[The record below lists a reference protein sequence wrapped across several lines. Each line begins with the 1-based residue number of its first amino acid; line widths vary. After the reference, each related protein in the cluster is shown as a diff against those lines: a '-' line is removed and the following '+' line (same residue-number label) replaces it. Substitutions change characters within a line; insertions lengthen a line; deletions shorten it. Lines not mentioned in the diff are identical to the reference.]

1 MISST
6 LHLLYAWERS
16 LSSQSWGKVHYL
28 CVRICL
34 SSCIK
39 NQQVTDG
46 SQLCW
51 KFYFNY
57 VCLLLDTVV
66 HVPIVLI
73 AAKSGDEFD
82 VLLCGSQV
90 ASTSP
95 EWIM

>member
-1 MISST
+1 M
-6 LHLLYAWERS
+6 
-16 LSSQSWGKVHYL
+16 
-28 CVRICL
+28 
-34 SSCIK
+34 
-39 NQQVTDG
+39 NG

-57 VCLLLDTVV
+57 VCLLLDTVA